1 MRVCSA
7 NATKIITG
15 NCNITPNLAPNNSN
29 DILSGSTNARDRIDK
44 SILIDKTEESND
56 EENSEAVDISTEL
69 SKYRVKTRIRLF
81 LRLLT

>member
-1 MRVCSA
+1 M
-7 NATKIITG
+7 NATMIIAG
-15 NCNITPNLAPNNSN
+15 DCNITPNLALGNSN
-29 DILSGSTNARDRIDK
+29 DILSGNRNARDRIEK
-44 SILIDKTEESND
+44 SILIDKTGESND